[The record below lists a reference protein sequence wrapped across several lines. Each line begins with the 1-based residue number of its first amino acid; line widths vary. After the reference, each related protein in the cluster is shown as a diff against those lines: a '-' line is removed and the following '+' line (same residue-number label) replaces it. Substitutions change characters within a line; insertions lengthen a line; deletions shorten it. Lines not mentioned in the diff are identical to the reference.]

1 MKKTNI
7 VMTEKVV
14 FITGSAKR
22 IGAHTAR
29 YLHNL
34 NYKLV
39 LHCNHSVD
47 EAQAL
52 MMELNSKRENSA
64 RLIMGD
70 LCDFQTLQELADSAW
85 QAFGRLDVLINNA
98 SSFYPTA
105 VGQITLEHWQ
115 NLMGSNVQ
123 APLFLSQYLAP
134 QLALHKGVIINMVD
148 IHAQRPLKEHTVYSM
163 AKAALVTMTQSLAQ
177 ELAPDIRVN
186 AVAPGAILWPE
197 QALDQQNKDL
207 VLQQIPAQRL
217 GSPQDIA
224 QAIGYLIDAQ
234 YVNGQIL
241 AVDGGRSIVSS
252 SKV

>member
-1 MKKTNI
+1 
-7 VMTEKVV
+7 MTKKVV

-34 NYKLV
+34 NYNLV
-39 LHCNHSVD
+39 LHCNRSVD

-52 MMELNSKRENSA
+52 MIELNNKRENSA
-64 RLIMGD
+64 RLIIGD
-70 LCDFQTLQELADSAW
+70 LCDFQTLQELADKAW

-105 VGQITLEHWQ
+105 VGQITLDSWQ
-115 NLMGSNVQ
+115 DLMGSNVQ

-134 QLALHKGVIINMVD
+134 QLALQKGVIINMVD
-148 IHAQRPLKEHTVYSM
+148 IHAQRPLKQHTVYSM

-186 AVAPGAILWPE
+186 GVAPGAILWPE
-197 QALDQQNKDL
+197 QTLDQQNKDL
-207 VLQQIPAQRL
+207 VLQQIPAQKL
-217 GSPQDIA
+217 GTPQDIA
-224 QAIGYLIDAQ
+224 QAIGYLIYAQ

-241 AVDGGRSIVSS
+241 AVDGGRSVVSS
-252 SKV
+252 SKA

>member
-1 MKKTNI
+1 
-7 VMTEKVV
+7 MTEKVV

-34 NYKLV
+34 HYNLV
-39 LHCNHSVD
+39 LHCNRSVE

-52 MMELNSKRENSA
+52 MTELNNKRENSV
-64 RLIMGD
+64 RLVIGD
-70 LCDFQTLQELADSAW
+70 LCDFQTLHELAETAW

-98 SSFYPTA
+98 SSFYPTP
-105 VGQITLEHWQ
+105 VGEITLNHWQ
-115 NLMGSNVQ
+115 DLMGSNVQ

-148 IHAQRPLKEHTVYSM
+148 IHAQRPLKQHTVYSM
-163 AKAALVTMTQSLAQ
+163 AKAALVSMTQSLAQ
-177 ELAPDIRVN
+177 EFAPDIRVN
-186 AVAPGAILWPE
+186 AVAPGAILWPQQPLE
-197 QALDQQNKDL
+197 QQEKDL
-207 VLQQIPAQRL
+207 VLQQIPAHRL

-224 QAIGYLIDAQ
+224 QAINYLIDAQ

-241 AVDGGRSIVSS
+241 AVDGGRSVVSS